1 MRVLI
6 TGSAGFIGSGLAL
19 RLLERGDEVIGI
31 DCLDDY
37 YDVTLKQARL
47 ARTLEFEGYTDVCAR
62 IEDRDAVRDTFAKY
76 QPQRVINLA
85 AQAGVRYSIE
95 NPAAYVDSNL
105 VGFGNILEGC
115 RHNGIEHLVY
125 ASSSSVYGINAKT
138 PFSEEDHVNQPI
150 SPYGA
155 TKAAGELLCHV
166 YNHLYDLPIICLRFF
181 TVYGPRQR
189 PDLAIRKFTDLIFRG
204 EEIPVFG
211 DGTTKRD
218 YTYVD
223 DILDGV
229 LKSMTYDRS
238 SFDIFNLGES
248 RTVELQFLIS
258 LIEKELGKK
267 AKIKRL
273 PLQPG
278 DVPITYADLEKSKRL
293 LGYNP
298 MFPIEEGIK
307 NFVNW
312 YLGLKQKL

>member
-1 MRVLI
+1 MRLI
-6 TGSAGFIGSGLAL
+6 NIEEIFKKHGFQQ
-19 RLLERGDEVIGI
+19 VIH
-31 DCLDDY
+31 
-37 YDVTLKQARL
+37 
-47 ARTLEFEGYTDVCAR
+47 
-62 IEDRDAVRDTFAKY
+62 
-76 QPQRVINLA
+76 LA
-85 AQAGVRYSIE
+85 ARAGVRPSLTQPDLYYST
-95 NPAAYVDSNL
+95 NVQGTLNL
-105 VGFGNILEGC
+105 LEASRHHGVQKFIFG
-115 RHNGIEHLVY
+115 
-125 ASSSSVYGINAKT
+125 SSSSVYGINAKT
-138 PFSEEDHVNQPI
+138 PFSEEDHINQPI

-166 YNHLYDLPIICLRFF
+166 YNHLYNLPIICLRFF

-218 YTYVD
+218 YTYID
-223 DILDGV
+223 DILDGI

-238 SFDIFNLGES
+238 SFEIFNLGES

-307 NFVNW
+307 RFVKW
-312 YLGLKQKL
+312 YL